1 MKRWTRLALGL
12 AVGAG
17 VAMVAAPKLLAQ
29 TTAVAEKERIKNV
42 SGTVLDN
49 SETPLSGAVVYLKNT
64 KTLAVKSVYSS
75 DTGEFHFNALSPNT
89 DYQIYAEFNGVR
101 SGTKTVSSF
110 DNRTSVNMTLKV
122 DVAK

>member
-12 AVGAG
+12 AVGAA
-17 VAMVAAPKLLAQ
+17 VAMIAAPGLFAQ
-29 TTAVAEKERIKNV
+29 TTAVAEKERTKNV
-42 SGTVLDN
+42 SGTVMDK
-49 SETPLSGAVVYLKNT
+49 SDAPLSGAVVYLKNT

-75 DTGEFHFNALSPNT
+75 DNGEFHFNALSPNT

-122 DVAK
+122 DVNK

>member
-1 MKRWTRLALGL
+1 MKRWTRLALGI
-12 AVGAG
+12 AVGAT
-17 VAMVAAPKLLAQ
+17 VAMITAPKLFAQ

-49 SETPLSGAVVYLKNT
+49 SEAPLGGAVVYLKNT

-75 DTGEFHFNALSPNT
+75 DAGEFHFNALSPNT

-101 SGTKTVSSF
+101 SGTKTISSF

-122 DVAK
+122 DVKK

>member
-1 MKRWTRLALGL
+1 MKHWTRLALGL

-42 SGTVLDN
+42 SGTVLDK

-75 DTGEFHFNALSPNT
+75 DAGEFHFNALSPNT